1 MNELTAL
8 LEKVS
13 SGTDPKAPEQ
23 LLNAVYN
30 QLRIIARGK
39 MAKERPNHT
48 LQATILVNDAWLK
61 LFPAGSNPK
70 FADRTHF
77 FRAAAKVMRRS
88 LVDHARAKNA
98 IRRGE
103 PVKVA
108 DKGLEG
114 KGLEGKGLEG
124 KGLKGR
130 GLKGRGLEGNQLAES
145 PHKASDELIQV
156 MDEAL
161 KSFGTKH
168 PSIVELIELR
178 FYVGMTM
185 EEAAKTLGMPKRT
198 AERDCASFA
207 AWFRSKY
214 KEEFPM

>member
-13 SGTDPKAPEQ
+13 FGTDPKAPEE

-30 QLRIIARGK
+30 QLRIIAHGK
-39 MAKERPNHT
+39 MHDERPNHT
-48 LQATILVNDAWLK
+48 LQATILANDAWLS
-61 LFPAGSNPK
+61 LFPEGSKPK
-70 FADRTHF
+70 FTDRTHF
-77 FRAAAKVMRRS
+77 FRAAAKVMRRN
-88 LVDHARAKNA
+88 LLDHARARNA
-98 IRRGE
+98 IKRGKQ
-103 PVKVA
+103 VDA
-108 DKGLEG
+108 SDTQLEG
-114 KGLEGKGLEG
+114 K
-124 KGLKGR
+124 
-130 GLKGRGLEGNQLAES
+130 GLEGNQLAES

>member
-13 SGTDPKAPEQ
+13 SGTDPKAPEE

-30 QLRIIARGK
+30 QLRIIAHGK
-39 MAKERPNHT
+39 MRDERPNHT
-48 LQATILVNDAWLK
+48 LQATILANDAWLS
-61 LFPAGSNPK
+61 LFPEGSKPK
-70 FADRTHF
+70 FTDRTHF
-77 FRAAAKVMRRS
+77 FRAAARAMRRS
-88 LVDHARAKNA
+88 LVDHARARNA
-98 IRRGE
+98 IKRGE
-103 PVKVA
+103 PEEVS
-108 DKGLEG
+108 DKGLEA
-114 KGLEGKGLEG
+114 
-124 KGLKGR
+124 
-130 GLKGRGLEGNQLAES
+130 NQLAEFVHEA
-145 PHKASDELIQV
+145 PDELIQAV
-156 MDEAL
+156 DEAL
-161 KSFGTKH
+161 NIFATKH